1 METIGTYLKREREMR
16 KIPLEDISQS
26 TKISLQSLSALETDN
41 LKALPGPIFAKGFV
55 RSYAKAIGLN
65 VEETLLHFDEN
76 IRNILPAGAK
86 QQKIRWLKR
95 ERFYSKSWV
104 WVLFFS
110 LVVVIAAYVSSR

>member
-65 VEETLLHFDEN
+65 VEETLLHFEEN
-76 IRNILPAGAK
+76 IQNILPGGIK
-86 QQKIRWLKR
+86 QQKFRWLKPQ
-95 ERFYSKSWV
+95 RFYVQSWV
-104 WVLFFS
+104 WILLFAT
-110 LVVVIAAYVSSR
+110 VVVMAAYLSSR